1 MIEKKGELF
10 KSVTNVILST
20 RRMTENEKDREFV
33 EYVVKMLVDK
43 PEDVKV
49 ERKIDEMGVLITLD
63 VNPQDMGM
71 VIGREGMTAKALRTL
86 LRVIGARNNAR
97 VNLKINEP
105 EGSTRPPRE
114 PRENRENREPRDN
127 RESSDGED
135 RGTVNDIPPREP
147 EAPAEKRSLDDVMND
162 IQI

>member
-1 MIEKKGELF
+1 
-10 KSVTNVILST
+10 
-20 RRMTENEKDREFV
+20 MTDNAMKDRDFI
-33 EYVVKMLVDK
+33 EYVVKMLVDN
-43 PEDVKV
+43 PDDVKV

-105 EGSTRPPRE
+105 EGSLRPPRE
-114 PRENRENREPRDN
+114 A
-127 RESSDGED
+127 RESYA
-135 RGTVNDIPPREP
+135 T
-147 EAPAEKRSLDDVMND
+147 APATEEPKAPEEKKTLDDVMND
-162 IQI
+162 IRL

>member
-1 MIEKKGELF
+1 
-10 KSVTNVILST
+10 
-20 RRMTENEKDREFV
+20 MTDNMKDRDFI
-33 EYVVKMLVDK
+33 EYVVKMLVDN
-43 PEDVKV
+43 PDDVKV

-63 VNPQDMGM
+63 VNPKDMGM

-105 EGSTRPPRE
+105 EGSERPPRE
-114 PRENRENREPRDN
+114 DRETIRVERPVE
-127 RESSDGED
+127 
-135 RGTVNDIPPREP
+135 
-147 EAPAEKRSLDDVMND
+147 EKKTLDDVMND